1 MTASSL
7 RSQASAARR
16 GRTRRQSELF
26 KRLTE
31 ILVAEGFAQVTL
43 DQLADRLRC
52 SKTTLYSLA
61 DSKAS
66 LVVEVV
72 KYFFRESTAEVE
84 ARVAATRDPRAK
96 ITEYLNA
103 VSERLRPLSRHFMDD
118 LAAFAPAADVY
129 RQNTTAAANRIRQL
143 IAEGIEAGVFRP
155 VHAAFAAEMTA
166 ATMVGIQSGDMFR
179 RLEMSDADAYA
190 ELSSLLIGALEADT

>member
-1 MTASSL
+1 M
-7 RSQASAARR
+7 
-16 GRTRRQSELF
+16 
-26 KRLTE
+26 
-31 ILVAEGFAQVTL
+31 

-72 KYFFRESTAEVE
+72 KHFFRESTAEVE
-84 ARVAATRDPRAK
+84 ARVAAATDSRTR
-96 ITEYLNA
+96 IVEYLTA
-103 VSERLRPLSRHFMDD
+103 VSERLRPLSREFMDD
-118 LAAFAPAADVY
+118 MAGFAPAADVY
-129 RQNTTAAANRIRQL
+129 RHNTGAAADRIRQL
-143 IAEGIEAGVFRP
+143 IAEGIKAGEFRP

-179 RLEMSDADAYA
+179 RLEISDADAYA
-190 ELSSLLIGALEADT
+190 ELSSLLVSALEAED